1 MESTASKIYDALSRP
16 WGKGEVK
23 ERKGPG
29 GKMLSYV
36 DARQVQT
43 RLDEVVGTENWQTHF
58 SEVCGNYCCTLS
70 IKIDGEWV
78 AKSDGAGETSIEGDK
93 GGFSDAFKRAAVSF
107 GIARYLYSDSKMTP
121 EQFDKR
127 RGVMADVQS
136 EDKATIP
143 TEADKMVANDL
154 VQAVQNEST
163 QKILEIWS
171 ALKTNQERTVAVW
184 SLLQSQ
190 TRRYIN
196 KVVYEDILGHA
207 TKKPANKES
216 NQ

>member
-1 MESTASKIYDALSRP
+1 MESTASEIYHALSRP

-36 DARQVQT
+36 DARQVQN

-70 IKIDGEWV
+70 LKIDGEWV

-143 TEADKMVANDL
+143 TEDDKMVANDL

-163 QKILEIWS
+163 QKVLDIWAS
-171 ALKTNQERTVAVW
+171 LVTDQERTVAVW
-184 SLLQSQ
+184 SLLQSH

-196 KVVYEDILGHA
+196 KLV
-207 TKKPANKES
+207 KES

>member
-1 MESTASKIYDALSRP
+1 MQSTASEIYHALSRP
-16 WGKGEVK
+16 WAKGEVK

-36 DARQVQT
+36 DARQVQN

-70 IKIDGEWV
+70 VKIDGEWI

-107 GIARYLYSDSKMTP
+107 GIARYLYSDSGMTP

-136 EDKATIP
+136 EDPATVP
-143 TEADKMVANDL
+143 NEADKILANEL
-154 VQAVQNEST
+154 AQAVQSENNA
-163 QKILEIWS
+163 KILEIWAS
-171 ALKTNQERTVAVW
+171 LVTDQERTVATW
-184 SLLQSQ
+184 SLLGSQ

-196 KVVYEDILGHA
+196 KTV
-207 TKKPANKES
+207 KE
-216 NQ
+216 NQQ

>member
-1 MESTASKIYDALSRP
+1 MESTASEIYHALSRP

-36 DARQVQT
+36 DARQVQN

-70 IKIDGEWV
+70 LKIDGEWV

-154 VQAVQNEST
+154 VLAVQNENS
-163 QKILEIWS
+163 QKILEIWAS
-171 ALKTNQERTVAVW
+171 LITDQERTVATW

-196 KVVYEDILGHA
+196 KLV
-207 TKKPANKES
+207 KES

>member
-1 MESTASKIYDALSRP
+1 MSASEIYHALSRP
-16 WGKGEVK
+16 WVKGEVK

-36 DARQVQT
+36 DARQVQN

-70 IKIDGEWV
+70 VKIDGEWI

-107 GIARYLYSDSKMTP
+107 GIARYLYSDSGMTP

-136 EDKATIP
+136 EDPATVP
-143 TEADKMVANDL
+143 NEADKMLANEL
-154 VQAVQNEST
+154 AQAVQSENNA
-163 QKILEIWS
+163 KILEVWAS
-171 ALKTNQERTVAVW
+171 LVTDQERTVATW
-184 SLLQSQ
+184 SLLGSQ

-196 KVVYEDILGHA
+196 KTV
-207 TKKPANKES
+207 KE
-216 NQ
+216 NQQ

>member
-1 MESTASKIYDALSRP
+1 MESTASEIYHALSRP

-36 DARQVQT
+36 DARQVQN

-70 IKIDGEWV
+70 LKIDGEWV

-143 TEADKMVANDL
+143 TEDDKMVANDL

-163 QKILEIWS
+163 QKILDIWAS
-171 ALKTNQERTVAVW
+171 LVTDQERTVAVW
-184 SLLQSQ
+184 SLLQSH

-196 KVVYEDILGHA
+196 KLV
-207 TKKPANKES
+207 KES

>member
-1 MESTASKIYDALSRP
+1 MSAASEIYHALSRP
-16 WGKGEVK
+16 WPKGEVK

-36 DARQVQT
+36 DARQVQS

-70 IKIDGEWV
+70 VKIDGEWI

-107 GIARYLYSDSKMTP
+107 GIARYLYSDSGMTP

-136 EDKATIP
+136 EDKETIP
-143 TEADKMVANDL
+143 TEEDKIFANEL
-154 VQAVQNEST
+154 ALAVQNKN
-163 QKILEIWS
+163 QKKVLEMWLPWRKDQ
-171 ALKTNQERTVAVW
+171 ARAYAVW
-184 SLLQSQ
+184 SLFGSSPQ

-196 KVVYEDILGHA
+196 KLV
-207 TKKPANKES
+207 KES

>member
-1 MESTASKIYDALSRP
+1 MSAASEIYHALSRP
-16 WGKGEVK
+16 WPKGEVK

-36 DARQVQT
+36 DARQVQN

-70 IKIDGEWV
+70 LKIDGEWV

-143 TEADKMVANDL
+143 TDEDKMVANDL
-154 VQAVQNEST
+154 VLAVQNENS
-163 QKILEIWS
+163 QKILEIWAS
-171 ALKTNQERTVAVW
+171 LITDQERTVATW

-196 KVVYEDILGHA
+196 KLV
-207 TKKPANKES
+207 KES

>member
-1 MESTASKIYDALSRP
+1 MESQANLIYHALSRP
-16 WGKGEVK
+16 WPKGEVK
-23 ERKGPG
+23 QRKGPG

-36 DARQVQT
+36 DARQVQN

-70 IKIDGEWV
+70 VKIDGEWI

-107 GIARYLYSDSKMTP
+107 GIARYLYSDSGMTP

-127 RGVMADVQS
+127 RGVMADVQA
-136 EDKATIP
+136 EDPATVP
-143 TEADKMVANDL
+143 TEADKMLADQL
-154 VQAVQNEST
+154 VQEVQNENNA
-163 QKILEIWS
+163 KILEIW
-171 ALKTNQERTVAVW
+171 AILVADQERTVATW
-184 SLLQSQ
+184 SLLGSQ

-196 KVVYEDILGHA
+196 KLV
-207 TKKPANKES
+207 KE
-216 NQ
+216 NQQ

>member
-1 MESTASKIYDALSRP
+1 MESTASEIYHALSRP

-36 DARQVQT
+36 DARQVQN

-70 IKIDGEWV
+70 LKIDGDWV

-143 TEADKMVANDL
+143 TEDDKMVANDL

-163 QKILEIWS
+163 QKILDIWAS
-171 ALKTNQERTVAVW
+171 LVTDQERTVAVW
-184 SLLQSQ
+184 SLLQSH

-196 KVVYEDILGHA
+196 KLV
-207 TKKPANKES
+207 KES

>member
-1 MESTASKIYDALSRP
+1 MSAASEIYHALSRP
-16 WGKGEVK
+16 WPKGEVK

-36 DARQVQT
+36 DARQVQN

-70 IKIDGEWV
+70 LKIDGEWI

-143 TEADKMVANDL
+143 TEDDKMVANEL
-154 VQAVQNEST
+154 ALAVQNENS
-163 QKILEIWS
+163 QKILEIWAS
-171 ALKTNQERTVAVW
+171 LVTDQERTVATW

-196 KVVYEDILGHA
+196 KLV
-207 TKKPANKES
+207 KES

>member
-1 MESTASKIYDALSRP
+1 MESTASEIYHALSRP

-36 DARQVQT
+36 DARQVQN

-70 IKIDGEWV
+70 LKIDGEWV

-143 TEADKMVANDL
+143 TEDDKMVANDL

-163 QKILEIWS
+163 QKILDIW
-171 ALKTNQERTVAVW
+171 AVLVTDQERTVAVW

-196 KVVYEDILGHA
+196 KLV
-207 TKKPANKES
+207 KES

>member
-1 MESTASKIYDALSRP
+1 MESTASEIYHALSRP

-36 DARQVQT
+36 DARQVQN

-70 IKIDGEWV
+70 LKIDGEWV

-143 TEADKMVANDL
+143 TDEDKMVANDL
-154 VQAVQNEST
+154 VLAVQNENS
-163 QKILEIWS
+163 QKILEIWAS
-171 ALKTNQERTVAVW
+171 LITDQERTVATW

-196 KVVYEDILGHA
+196 KLV
-207 TKKPANKES
+207 KES

>member
-1 MESTASKIYDALSRP
+1 MESTASEIYHALSRP

-36 DARQVQT
+36 DARQVQS
-43 RLDEVVGTENWQTHF
+43 RLDEVVGTENWPTHF

-70 IKIDGEWV
+70 LKIDGEWI

-143 TEADKMVANDL
+143 TEDDKMVANEL
-154 VQAVQNEST
+154 ALAVQNENS
-163 QKILEIWS
+163 QKILEIWAS
-171 ALKTNQERTVAVW
+171 LVTDQERTVATW

-196 KVVYEDILGHA
+196 KLV
-207 TKKPANKES
+207 KES

>member
-1 MESTASKIYDALSRP
+1 MSAASEIYHALSRP
-16 WGKGEVK
+16 WPKGEVK

-36 DARQVQT
+36 DARQVQN

-70 IKIDGEWV
+70 LKIDGEWI

-154 VQAVQNEST
+154 VLAVQNENS
-163 QKILEIWS
+163 QKILEIWAS
-171 ALKTNQERTVAVW
+171 LVTDQERTVAVW

-196 KVVYEDILGHA
+196 KLV
-207 TKKPANKES
+207 KES

>member
-1 MESTASKIYDALSRP
+1 MSAASEIYHALSRP
-16 WGKGEVK
+16 WPKGEVK

-36 DARQVQT
+36 DARQVQS

-70 IKIDGEWV
+70 LKIDGEWV

-143 TEADKMVANDL
+143 TEDDKMVANEL
-154 VQAVQNEST
+154 ALAVQNENT
-163 QKILEIWS
+163 QKILEIWAS
-171 ALKTNQERTVAVW
+171 LVTDQERTVATW

-196 KVVYEDILGHA
+196 KLV
-207 TKKPANKES
+207 KES

>member
-1 MESTASKIYDALSRP
+1 MESTASEIYHALSRP

-36 DARQVQT
+36 DARQVQN

-70 IKIDGEWV
+70 LKIDGEWV

-121 EQFDKR
+121 EN
-127 RGVMADVQS
+127 S
-136 EDKATIP
+136 IS
-143 TEADKMVANDL
+143 
-154 VQAVQNEST
+154 AVVLWLTFSQ
-163 QKILEIWS
+163 
-171 ALKTNQERTVAVW
+171 RTRPP
-184 SLLQSQ
+184 SQRKQ
-190 TRRYIN
+190 TRWWRMT
-196 KVVYEDILGHA
+196 LC
-207 TKKPANKES
+207 
-216 NQ
+216 

>member
-1 MESTASKIYDALSRP
+1 MESTASEIYHALSRP

-36 DARQVQT
+36 DARQVQN

-70 IKIDGEWV
+70 LKIDGEWV

-143 TEADKMVANDL
+143 TDEDKMVANDL
-154 VQAVQNEST
+154 VLAVQNENS
-163 QKILEIWS
+163 QKILEIWAS
-171 ALKTNQERTVAVW
+171 LVTDQERTVATW

-196 KVVYEDILGHA
+196 KLV
-207 TKKPANKES
+207 KES

>member
-1 MESTASKIYDALSRP
+1 MSAASEIYHALSRP
-16 WGKGEVK
+16 WPKGEVK

-36 DARQVQT
+36 DARQVQS

-70 IKIDGEWV
+70 LKIDGEWI

-143 TEADKMVANDL
+143 TEDDKMVANEL
-154 VQAVQNEST
+154 ALAVQNENS
-163 QKILEIWS
+163 QKILEIWAS
-171 ALKTNQERTVAVW
+171 LVTDQERTVATW

-196 KVVYEDILGHA
+196 KLV
-207 TKKPANKES
+207 KES

>member
-1 MESTASKIYDALSRP
+1 MSAASEIYHALSRP
-16 WGKGEVK
+16 WPKGEVK

-36 DARQVQT
+36 DARQVQS

-70 IKIDGEWV
+70 LKIDGEWI

-143 TEADKMVANDL
+143 TEDDKMVANEL
-154 VQAVQNEST
+154 VLAVQNENS
-163 QKILEIWS
+163 QKILEIWAS
-171 ALKTNQERTVAVW
+171 LVTDQERTVATW

-196 KVVYEDILGHA
+196 KLV
-207 TKKPANKES
+207 KES

>member
-1 MESTASKIYDALSRP
+1 MSAASEIYHALSRP
-16 WGKGEVK
+16 WPKGEVK

-36 DARQVQT
+36 DARQVQN

-70 IKIDGEWV
+70 LKIDGEWI

-143 TEADKMVANDL
+143 TEDDKMVANEL
-154 VQAVQNEST
+154 ALAVQNENT
-163 QKILEIWS
+163 QKILEIWAS
-171 ALKTNQERTVAVW
+171 LVTDQERTVATW

-196 KVVYEDILGHA
+196 KLV
-207 TKKPANKES
+207 KES

>member
-1 MESTASKIYDALSRP
+1 MESTASEIYHALSRP

-36 DARQVQT
+36 DARQVQN

-70 IKIDGEWV
+70 LKIDGEWI

-154 VQAVQNEST
+154 VLAVQNENS
-163 QKILEIWS
+163 QKILEIWAS
-171 ALKTNQERTVAVW
+171 LVTDQERTVATW

-196 KVVYEDILGHA
+196 KLV
-207 TKKPANKES
+207 KES

>member
-1 MESTASKIYDALSRP
+1 
-16 WGKGEVK
+16 VK
-23 ERKGPG
+23 QRKGPA

-36 DARQVQT
+36 DARQVQN

-70 IKIDGEWV
+70 VKIDGEWI

-107 GIARYLYSDSKMTP
+107 GIARYLYSDSGMTP

-127 RGVMADVQS
+127 RGVMADVQA
-136 EDKATIP
+136 EDPATIP
-143 TEADKMVANDL
+143 TEADKMLADELTHEV
-154 VQAVQNEST
+154 ESENNA
-163 QKILEIWS
+163 KILEIWKI
-171 ALKTNQERTVAVW
+171 LRTDQERTVATW
-184 SLLQSQ
+184 SLLGSQ

-196 KVVYEDILGHA
+196 KIV
-207 TKKPANKES
+207 KE
-216 NQ
+216 NQQ

>member
-1 MESTASKIYDALSRP
+1 MSAASEIYHALSRP
-16 WGKGEVK
+16 WPKGEVK

-36 DARQVQT
+36 DARQVQN

-70 IKIDGEWV
+70 LKIDGEWV

-154 VQAVQNEST
+154 VLAVQNENS
-163 QKILEIWS
+163 QKILEIWAS
-171 ALKTNQERTVAVW
+171 LVTDQERTVATW

-196 KVVYEDILGHA
+196 KLV
-207 TKKPANKES
+207 KES

>member
-1 MESTASKIYDALSRP
+1 MESTASEIYHALSRP

-36 DARQVQT
+36 DARQVQN

-70 IKIDGEWV
+70 LRIDGEWV

-143 TEADKMVANDL
+143 TEDDKMVANDL

-163 QKILEIWS
+163 QKILDIWAS
-171 ALKTNQERTVAVW
+171 LRTDQERTVAVW

-196 KVVYEDILGHA
+196 KLV
-207 TKKPANKES
+207 KES

>member
-1 MESTASKIYDALSRP
+1 MESTASEIYHALSRP

-36 DARQVQT
+36 DARQVQN

-70 IKIDGEWV
+70 LKIDGEWV

-143 TEADKMVANDL
+143 TEDDKMVANDL

-163 QKILEIWS
+163 QKILDIWAS
-171 ALKTNQERTVAVW
+171 LVTDQERTVAVW

-196 KVVYEDILGHA
+196 KLV
-207 TKKPANKES
+207 KES

>member
-1 MESTASKIYDALSRP
+1 MESTASEIYHALSRP

-36 DARQVQT
+36 DARQVQN

-70 IKIDGEWV
+70 LKIDGEWV

-127 RGVMADVQS
+127 RGVIAAVQS
-136 EDKATIP
+136 EDKTTIAT
-143 TEADKMVANDL
+143 EDDKIFANEL
-154 VQAVQNEST
+154 MIAIQNENEA
-163 QKILEIWS
+163 KILEMWLPWKKDNGR
-171 ALKTNQERTVAVW
+171 AVAVW
-184 SLLQSQ
+184 SLLESH
-190 TRRYIN
+190 TKRYIN
-196 KVVYEDILGHA
+196 KLV
-207 TKKPANKES
+207 KES

>member
-1 MESTASKIYDALSRP
+1 MSAASEIYHALSRP
-16 WGKGEVK
+16 WPKGEVK

-36 DARQVQT
+36 DARQVQN

-70 IKIDGEWV
+70 LKIDGEWV

-154 VQAVQNEST
+154 VLAVQNENS
-163 QKILEIWS
+163 QKILEIWAS
-171 ALKTNQERTVAVW
+171 LITDQERTVATW

-196 KVVYEDILGHA
+196 KLV
-207 TKKPANKES
+207 KES

>member
-1 MESTASKIYDALSRP
+1 MESTANLIYHALSRP
-16 WGKGEVK
+16 WPPKEVK
-23 ERKGPG
+23 QRKGPA

-36 DARQVQT
+36 DARQVQN

-70 IKIDGEWV
+70 VKIDGEWI

-107 GIARYLYSDSKMTP
+107 GIARYLYSDSGMTP

-127 RGVMADVQS
+127 RGVMADVQA
-136 EDKATIP
+136 EDPATIP
-143 TEADKMVANDL
+143 TEADKMLADELMHEVANENN
-154 VQAVQNEST
+154 A
-163 QKILEIWS
+163 KILEIWKI
-171 ALKTNQERTVAVW
+171 LRTDQERTVATW
-184 SLLQSQ
+184 SLLGSQ

-196 KVVYEDILGHA
+196 KIV
-207 TKKPANKES
+207 KE
-216 NQ
+216 NQQ

>member
-1 MESTASKIYDALSRP
+1 MQSTASEIFYALRKP
-16 WGKGEVK
+16 WPKVEVK
-23 ERKGPG
+23 QRKGPG

-36 DARQVQT
+36 DARQVQN

-70 IKIDGEWV
+70 IKIDGEWIS
-78 AKSDGAGETSIEGDK
+78 KSDGAGETSIEGDK

-107 GIARYLYSDSKMTP
+107 GVARYLYDDPAMTP

-136 EDKATIP
+136 EDPATIP
-143 TEADKMVANDL
+143 TEDDKMVANEL
-154 VQAVQNEST
+154 ALAVQNENT
-163 QKILEIWS
+163 KKILEIW
-171 ALKTNQERTVAVW
+171 ANLKTDQERAMATW

-190 TRRYIN
+190 TRRFIN
-196 KVVYEDILGHA
+196 KLV
-207 TKKPANKES
+207 KES

>member
-1 MESTASKIYDALSRP
+1 MSAASETYHALSRP
-16 WGKGEVK
+16 WPKGEVK

-36 DARQVQT
+36 DARQVQN

-70 IKIDGEWV
+70 LKIDGEWV

-143 TEADKMVANDL
+143 TEDDKMLANDL
-154 VQAVQNEST
+154 VLAVQNEST
-163 QKILEIWS
+163 QKILDIWAS
-171 ALKTNQERTVAVW
+171 LRTDQERTVAVW

-196 KVVYEDILGHA
+196 KLV
-207 TKKPANKES
+207 KES

>member
-1 MESTASKIYDALSRP
+1 MSAASEIYHALSRP
-16 WGKGEVK
+16 WPKGEVK

-36 DARQVQT
+36 DVRQVQN

-70 IKIDGEWV
+70 LKIDGEWV

-143 TEADKMVANDL
+143 TDEDKMVANDL
-154 VQAVQNEST
+154 VLAVQNENS
-163 QKILEIWS
+163 QKILEIWAS
-171 ALKTNQERTVAVW
+171 LVTDQERTVATW

-196 KVVYEDILGHA
+196 KLV
-207 TKKPANKES
+207 KES

>member
-1 MESTASKIYDALSRP
+1 MESTASEIYHALSRP

-36 DARQVQT
+36 DARQVQN

-70 IKIDGEWV
+70 LKIDGEWV

-154 VQAVQNEST
+154 VLAVQNENS
-163 QKILEIWS
+163 QKILEIWAS
-171 ALKTNQERTVAVW
+171 LVTDQERTVAVW

-196 KVVYEDILGHA
+196 KLV
-207 TKKPANKES
+207 KES

>member
-1 MESTASKIYDALSRP
+1 MSAASEIYHALSRP
-16 WGKGEVK
+16 WPKGEVK

-36 DARQVQT
+36 DARQVQS

-70 IKIDGEWV
+70 LKIDGEWI

-143 TEADKMVANDL
+143 TEDDKMVANEL
-154 VQAVQNEST
+154 ALAVQNENS
-163 QKILEIWS
+163 QKILDIWAS
-171 ALKTNQERTVAVW
+171 LVTDQERTVATW

-196 KVVYEDILGHA
+196 KLV
-207 TKKPANKES
+207 KES

>member
-1 MESTASKIYDALSRP
+1 MESTASEIYHALSRP

-36 DARQVQT
+36 DARQVQN

-70 IKIDGEWV
+70 VKIDGEWI

-107 GIARYLYSDSKMTP
+107 GIARYLYSDSGMTP

-136 EDKATIP
+136 EDPATVP
-143 TEADKMVANDL
+143 TEADKLLANEL
-154 VQAVQNEST
+154 AQAVQSENNA
-163 QKILEIWS
+163 KILEIWAS
-171 ALKTNQERTVAVW
+171 LSTDQERTMATW
-184 SLLQSQ
+184 SLLGSK

-196 KVVYEDILGHA
+196 KTV
-207 TKKPANKES
+207 KE
-216 NQ
+216 NRQ

>member
-1 MESTASKIYDALSRP
+1 MSAASEIYHALSRP
-16 WGKGEVK
+16 WPKGEVK

-36 DARQVQT
+36 DARQVQN

-70 IKIDGEWV
+70 LKIDGEWI

-143 TEADKMVANDL
+143 TEDDKMVANEL
-154 VQAVQNEST
+154 VLAVQNENS
-163 QKILEIWS
+163 QKILEIWES
-171 ALKTNQERTVAVW
+171 LVTDQERTVATW

-196 KVVYEDILGHA
+196 KLV
-207 TKKPANKES
+207 KES